1 MTGMTDMTGMKK
13 DMNRDEIVLEVR
25 RLSKHFGQAQPLRD
39 VNFIVRRGD
48 TISII
53 GPSGTG
59 KSTLLRC
66 INRIETPS
74 GGQIFIKGEEMTADP
89 AVIRRMRHDIGMV
102 FQSFNLFSNMNVLD
116 NITLGPKLLRGLPV
130 DQAEQRAMELL
141 KMVGLAD
148 RADRWPEELS
158 GGQKQR
164 VAIARALAMEP
175 EILLFGAPTS
185 ALAPRMVDEV
195 LFVIRQLAVQGCTML
210 IVTHEMRFA
219 ESVSSRVF
227 YMDEGVI
234 YEEGTPEEI
243 FHAPKQTRTRVFIER
258 LHVWETTCESEK
270 IDLASVMGDIADFAR
285 KQFMSARAMRALQQ
299 IFEEC
304 CVLTLM
310 ARGGAVYPVRFSIF
324 SGGSEGDC
332 TVEIRYAGESY
343 DPFAEAESL
352 QTRIVRSLVTEI
364 SHKWEKGEN
373 LRCMRLG

>member
-175 EILLFGAPTS
+175 EILLFDEPTS
-185 ALAPRMVDEV
+185 ALDPRICSCPAGAD
-195 LFVIRQLAVQGCTML
+195 INHRQGRDREKDRVRKTSQIYGNTQDKKISEWAILRTLQG
-210 IVTHEMRFA
+210 
-219 ESVSSRVF
+219 SS
-227 YMDEGVI
+227 
-234 YEEGTPEEI
+234 
-243 FHAPKQTRTRVFIER
+243 
-258 LHVWETTCESEK
+258 L
-270 IDLASVMGDIADFAR
+270 
-285 KQFMSARAMRALQQ
+285 
-299 IFEEC
+299 
-304 CVLTLM
+304 
-310 ARGGAVYPVRFSIF
+310 
-324 SGGSEGDC
+324 
-332 TVEIRYAGESY
+332 
-343 DPFAEAESL
+343 
-352 QTRIVRSLVTEI
+352 
-364 SHKWEKGEN
+364 
-373 LRCMRLG
+373 